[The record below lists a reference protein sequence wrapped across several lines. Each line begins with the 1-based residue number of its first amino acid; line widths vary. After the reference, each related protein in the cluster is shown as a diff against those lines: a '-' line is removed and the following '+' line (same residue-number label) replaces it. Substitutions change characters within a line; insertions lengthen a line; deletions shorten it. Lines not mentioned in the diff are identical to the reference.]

1 MTESRKNIPVTSND
15 QSDSHEFQNEW
26 RMEMHEWVES
36 LQAVKDSYSEREVK
50 ELLREL
56 QNFALSHGI
65 SLSEATLNTP
75 YRNTIPLSEQPSYP
89 GDIEMESKIENII
102 RWNAMAMVL
111 QAYDLG
117 EGLGGHIATYAST
130 ATMTEVTLN
139 HFVKSRSEDYQGDMF
154 NIQAHS
160 SPGIYSRAF
169 LEGRLSI
176 EEIGNFRR
184 ELQKEGGLPSYP
196 HPRRR
201 PELWPSPTA
210 SMGLSGV
217 SSIYYARFSKYLEN
231 RGLLTKKG
239 GKIWAFLGDGE
250 MDEPETIGTI
260 NIAAREKL
268 DNLIFVVNC
277 NLQRLDGPVRGN
289 GKIIQELEAVFRGS
303 GWDVIKVIWGSEWDP
318 LFAIDQN
325 DVMQRRM
332 DEVLDGEYQMYSVSS
347 GEDQRAHWVK
357 DNHELESIMTNLSD
371 EELKDIKRGGFDHKK
386 LYAAFDRATKSSG
399 KPTVI
404 LVKTLKGY
412 GLGEGSEG
420 RNIAHQKK
428 TMSDEERVEIA
439 KRLGIPLSKEECIE
453 AKFYVPD
460 QDSDEMKYMHKM
472 RQDLGG
478 YQPIRHG
485 ECKSI
490 KAPDLDQ
497 FSDFIDGIDR
507 TISTTLALV
516 RMMSKML
523 RDKEIGP
530 YLVPIVPDEA
540 RTFGMDGL
548 FSQAGIYSPSGQ
560 NYEPVDAGTISP
572 YKEAKDGQILQE
584 GICEAGALASFMAAG
599 TAYSHSEL
607 PMIPIYIFYSIFGMQ
622 RVGDMIWAC
631 GDAMTKGFLIGG
643 TAGRTTLNG
652 EGVQHQDGQ
661 SHVLASVVP
670 NLMTYDPAFAY
681 ELAVIM
687 QDGIKRMYQDQED
700 VFYYI
705 TVYNENHTHPPM
717 PDNSHD
723 GILNGMYCFKNASEI
738 LLKEYKGKPIHL
750 LGSGSLM
757 QQVIKAQ
764 DILEKEGIPTFIWSV
779 TSYNLLH
786 RDFRASKE
794 SKQKSYVETILEGY
808 EGHFLSVS
816 DWITLLPDSISHLFP
831 GGLTTLGTDGY
842 GLSETRET
850 LRDHFGIGVNSIVKK
865 AKELLAQ

>member
-1 MTESRKNIPVTSND
+1 MAESNKNTQDASID
-15 QSDSHEFQNEW
+15 QIDNNEFQNEW
-26 RMEMHEWVES
+26 RMEIHEWIES
-36 LQAVKDSYSEREVK
+36 LQAVKESYTDKEVK

-56 QNFALSHGI
+56 QNYALSHGI

-75 YRNTIPLSEQPSYP
+75 YRNTITLSEQPSYP

-130 ATMTEVTLN
+130 ATMTEVALN
-139 HFVKSRSEDYQGDMF
+139 HFIKSRSDNYQGDMF

-160 SPGIYSRAF
+160 SPGVYSRAF
-169 LEGRLSI
+169 LEGRLSV

-184 ELQKEGGLPSYP
+184 ELQEDGGLPSYP

-210 SMGLSGV
+210 SMGLNGV

-231 RGLLTKKG
+231 RGLLSKEG

-318 LFAIDQN
+318 LFAIDHN

-347 GEDQRAHWVK
+347 GADQRNHWVK
-357 DNHELESIMTNLSD
+357 DNKELESIMTNLSD
-371 EELKDIKRGGFDHKK
+371 DELKAIKRGGFDHKK
-386 LYAAFDRATKSSG
+386 LYAAFDMASKSSG

-439 KRLGIPLSKEECIE
+439 KRLGIPLSEEECIA
-453 AKFYVPD
+453 AKFYIPD
-460 QDSDEMKYMHKM
+460 QDSDEMKYLHKR

-478 YQPIRHG
+478 YQPIRF
-485 ECKSI
+485 EDCKSL
-490 KAPDLDQ
+490 KAPDIEQ
-497 FSDFIDGIDR
+497 FSDFTNGIDR
-507 TISTTLALV
+507 SISTTLALV

-530 YLVPIVPDEA
+530 YIVPIVPDEA

-584 GICEAGALASFMAAG
+584 GICEAGSMASFMAAG
-599 TAYSHSEL
+599 TAYSHFEL

-622 RVGDMIWAC
+622 RIGDMVWAC

-652 EGVQHQDGQ
+652 EGVQHQDGH

-670 NLMTYDPAFAY
+670 NMVTYDPAFAY

-687 QDGIKRMYQDQED
+687 QDGIKRMYQDKED
-700 VFYYI
+700 IFYYI
-705 TVYNENHTHPPM
+705 TVYNENHTHPAM
-717 PDNSHD
+717 PDDSHE
-723 GILNGMYCFKNASEI
+723 GILKGMYCFRKASDD
-738 LLKEYKGKPIHL
+738 LTKEYKGKPIHL

-757 QQVIKAQ
+757 QQVIEAQ
-764 DILEKEGIPTFIWSV
+764 EILEKEGIPTFIWSV

-786 RDFRASKE
+786 RDFRE
-794 SKQKSYVETILEGY
+794 SKDSDGKSYIEKVLEDHD
-808 EGHFLSVS
+808 GHFLSVS

-842 GLSETRET
+842 GLSETREA
-850 LRDHFGIGVNSIVKK
+850 LRDHFGINVESIVSK
-865 AKELLAQ
+865 AKEISG

>member
-1 MTESRKNIPVTSND
+1 MTESQKNIPVASND
-15 QSDSHEFQNEW
+15 QSDSLEFQNEW
-26 RMEMHEWVES
+26 RMEIHEWVES

-75 YRNTIPLSEQPSYP
+75 YKNTIPLSEQPSYP

-130 ATMTEVTLN
+130 ATMTEVALN
-139 HFVKSRSEDYQGDMF
+139 HFIKSRSENYQGDML

-184 ELQKEGGLPSYP
+184 ELQKDGGLPSYP

-201 PELWPSPTA
+201 PDFWPSPTA
-210 SMGLSGV
+210 SMGLNGV

-231 RGLLTKKG
+231 RGLLKKKG

-260 NIAAREKL
+260 NIASREKL

-318 LFAIDQN
+318 LFAIDHN
-325 DVMQRRM
+325 DVMQKRM
-332 DEVLDGEYQMYSVSS
+332 DEVVDGEYQMYSVSS

-357 DNHELESIMTNLSD
+357 DNNELESIMTNLSND
-371 EELKDIKRGGFDHKK
+371 ELKDIKRGGFDHKK
-386 LYAAFDRATKSSG
+386 LYAAFDRASKSSE

-428 TMSDEERVEIA
+428 TMSEEERVEIA
-439 KRLGIPLSKEECIE
+439 ERLGIPLSKEECIS

-460 QDSDEMKYMHKM
+460 QDSEEMKYMHKM
-472 RQDLGG
+472 RQNLDG
-478 YQPIRHG
+478 YQPIRH
-485 ECKSI
+485 EEYKSL
-490 KAPDLDQ
+490 KAPDLNQ
-497 FSDFIDGIDR
+497 FSDFTDGIDR
-507 TISTTLALV
+507 SISTTLALV

-530 YLVPIVPDEA
+530 YLVPIIPDEA

-622 RVGDMIWAC
+622 RVGDMVWAC

-670 NLMTYDPAFAY
+670 NMMTYDPAFAY
-681 ELAVIM
+681 ELAVIF

-700 VFYYI
+700 IFYYI
-705 TVYNENHTHPPM
+705 TVYNENHTHPAM

-723 GILNGMYCFKNASEI
+723 GILKGMYCFKPASES
-738 LLKEYKGKPIHL
+738 LLEKHKGKPIHL

-757 QQVIKAQ
+757 QQVIEAQ
-764 DILEKEGIPTFIWSV
+764 EILEKEGIPTFIWSV

-786 RDFRASKE
+786 RDFRDSKE
-794 SKQKSYVETILEGY
+794 SQQTSYVETILEGY
-808 EGHFLSVS
+808 DGHFLSIS

-842 GLSETRET
+842 GLSETREA
-850 LRDHFGIGVNSIVKK
+850 LRDHFGIGVNNIVKK
-865 AKELLAQ
+865 AKELLVK

>member
-1 MTESRKNIPVTSND
+1 MTESQKNIPVASND
-15 QSDSHEFQNEW
+15 QSDSLEFQNEW
-26 RMEMHEWVES
+26 RMEIHEWVES

-75 YRNTIPLSEQPSYP
+75 YKNTIPLSEQPSYP

-130 ATMTEVTLN
+130 ATMTEVALN
-139 HFVKSRSEDYQGDMF
+139 HFIKSRSENYQGDML

-184 ELQKEGGLPSYP
+184 ELQKDGGLPSYP

-201 PELWPSPTA
+201 PDFWPSPTA
-210 SMGLSGV
+210 SMGLNGV

-260 NIAAREKL
+260 NIASREKL

-318 LFAIDQN
+318 LFAIDHN
-325 DVMQRRM
+325 DVMQKRM
-332 DEVLDGEYQMYSVSS
+332 DEVVDGEYQMYSVSS

-357 DNHELESIMTNLSD
+357 DNNELESIMTNLSND
-371 EELKDIKRGGFDHKK
+371 ELKDIKRGGFDHKK
-386 LYAAFDRATKSSG
+386 LYAAFDRASKSSE

-420 RNIAHQKK
+420 QNIVHQKK
-428 TMSDEERVEIA
+428 TMSEEERVEIA
-439 KRLGIPLSKEECIE
+439 ERLGIPLSKEECIS

-460 QDSDEMKYMHKM
+460 QDSEEMKYMHKM
-472 RQDLGG
+472 RQNLDG
-478 YQPIRHG
+478 YQPIRH
-485 ECKSI
+485 EEYKSL
-490 KAPDLDQ
+490 KAPDLNQ
-497 FSDFIDGIDR
+497 FSDFTDGIDR
-507 TISTTLALV
+507 SISTTLALV

-530 YLVPIVPDEA
+530 YLVPIIPDEA

-622 RVGDMIWAC
+622 RVGDMVWAC

-670 NLMTYDPAFAY
+670 NMMTYDPAFAY
-681 ELAVIM
+681 ELAVIF

-700 VFYYI
+700 IFYYI
-705 TVYNENHTHPPM
+705 TVYNENHTHPAM

-723 GILNGMYCFKNASEI
+723 GILNGMYCFKPASES
-738 LLKEYKGKPIHL
+738 LLEKHKGKPIHL

-757 QQVIKAQ
+757 QQVIEAQ
-764 DILEKEGIPTFIWSV
+764 EILEKEGIPTFIWSV

-786 RDFRASKE
+786 RDFRDSKE
-794 SKQKSYVETILEGY
+794 SQQTSYVETILEGY
-808 EGHFLSVS
+808 DGHFLSIS

-842 GLSETRET
+842 GLSETREA
-850 LRDHFGIGVNSIVKK
+850 LRDHFGIGVNNIVKK
-865 AKELLAQ
+865 AKELLVK

>member
-1 MTESRKNIPVTSND
+1 MTESQKNIPVASND
-15 QSDSHEFQNEW
+15 QSDSLEFQNEW
-26 RMEMHEWVES
+26 RMEIHEWVES

-75 YRNTIPLSEQPSYP
+75 YKNTIPLSEQPSYP

-130 ATMTEVTLN
+130 ATMTEVALN
-139 HFVKSRSEDYQGDMF
+139 HFIKSRSENYQGDML

-184 ELQKEGGLPSYP
+184 ELQKDGGLPSYP

-201 PELWPSPTA
+201 PDFWPSPTA
-210 SMGLSGV
+210 SMGLNGV

-260 NIAAREKL
+260 NIASREKL

-318 LFAIDQN
+318 LFAIDHN
-325 DVMQRRM
+325 DVMQKRM
-332 DEVLDGEYQMYSVSS
+332 DEVVDGEYQMYSVSS

-357 DNHELESIMTNLSD
+357 DNNELESIMTNLSND
-371 EELKDIKRGGFDHKK
+371 ELKDIKRGGFDHKK
-386 LYAAFDRATKSSG
+386 LYAAFDRASKSSE

-439 KRLGIPLSKEECIE
+439 ERLGIPLSKEECIS

-460 QDSDEMKYMHKM
+460 QDSEEMKYMHKM
-472 RQDLGG
+472 RQNLDG
-478 YQPIRHG
+478 YQPIRH
-485 ECKSI
+485 EEYKSL
-490 KAPDLDQ
+490 KAPDLNQ
-497 FSDFIDGIDR
+497 FSDFTDGIDR
-507 TISTTLALV
+507 SISTTLALV

-530 YLVPIVPDEA
+530 YLVPIIPDEA

-560 NYEPVDAGTISP
+560 NYKPVDVGTISP

-622 RVGDMIWAC
+622 RIGDMVWAC

-670 NLMTYDPAFAY
+670 NMMTYDPAFAY

-705 TVYNENHTHPPM
+705 TVYNENHTHPAM
-717 PDNSHD
+717 PDNSH
-723 GILNGMYCFKNASEI
+723 
-738 LLKEYKGKPIHL
+738 
-750 LGSGSLM
+750 
-757 QQVIKAQ
+757 
-764 DILEKEGIPTFIWSV
+764 EGI
-779 TSYNLLH
+779 
-786 RDFRASKE
+786 
-794 SKQKSYVETILEGY
+794 
-808 EGHFLSVS
+808 
-816 DWITLLPDSISHLFP
+816 
-831 GGLTTLGTDGY
+831 
-842 GLSETRET
+842 
-850 LRDHFGIGVNSIVKK
+850 
-865 AKELLAQ
+865 